1 VSCGLL
7 PLLAPS
13 KPYYALAF
21 IFPKVHCLRASCF
34 HRSRVAMARVKST
47 LTPWDGAL
55 VEEDGGDV
63 NVERALSG
71 EGHGDN
77 G

>member
-1 VSCGLL
+1 
-7 PLLAPS
+7 
-13 KPYYALAF
+13 
-21 IFPKVHCLRASCF
+21 
-34 HRSRVAMARVKST
+34 MARVKST

-77 G
+77 GQLTA